1 MENEKD
7 KPSFEEIEKNRK
19 ALLEKV
25 KTINGK
31 TIGEIDQYGLLNN
44 AKNKGD
50 IGQVIQ
56 KFLGKDLDNNPNLDF
71 PEAELELKVTGLLP
85 NKTKKKEKFRAKE
98 RLVLTIINYN
108 EDYKDSFENSHLIE
122 KCNDMLMTCYE
133 YLEPKNGEKVDY
145 RTFPIIDSFI
155 LSLSDGDKAM
165 MERDYNFIISKINI
179 ATTDRQSIN
188 SRCLTASSLIKF
200 NS

>member
-1 MENEKD
+1 MVKSKRN
-7 KPSFEEIEKNRK
+7 IEKNRK
-19 ALLEKV
+19 ELLEKL
-25 KTINGK
+25 KALNGK
-31 TIGEIDQYGLLNN
+31 TIGEIDQYGLLSN

-56 KFLGKDLDNNPNLDF
+56 KFLGKNLDNNPNLDF

-133 YLEPKNGEKVDY
+133 YLEPKNGEKADY

-165 MERDYNFIISKINI
+165 MERDYNFIISKRNLVPISNHPPF
-179 ATTDRQSIN
+179 SSPNN
-188 SRCLTASSLIKF
+188 SL
-200 NS
+200 